1 MLEMR
6 NVTKLFGNFVALN
19 DLSMTVPQ
27 GAVYGLVGPNGA
39 GKSTLMKLLQSGV
52 LNPATIASLYGV
64 PEAHVKIIPYPV
76 VNAIK
81 ITIPRCH
88 PSGALE
94 DDDIYGC
101 QQHMRLANLEV
112 TL

>member
-1 MLEMR
+1 MKLMDYTKMLRSKNAGPLWLTM
-6 NVTKLFGNFVALN
+6 
-19 DLSMTVPQ
+19 DLSF
-27 GAVYGLVGPNGA
+27 AD
-39 GKSTLMKLLQSGV
+39 KSTLMKLLQSGV